1 VKKRRVTLNLDE
13 DIVEALRE
21 MDSRSLSAAAN
32 AALRETVE
40 VELHRTALR
49 EWLEEIYEEH
59 GRPSPEDYAAADA
72 VLDEALG
79 GTRRRSS
86 RGQGAA

>member
-13 DIVEALRE
+13 DVVEALKQ

-32 AALRETVE
+32 TALRETVE
-40 VELHRTALR
+40 AELHRKALL
-49 EWLEEIYEEH
+49 EWLEELYEEH

-72 VLDEALG
+72 VLDEAF
-79 GTRRRSS
+79 
-86 RGQGAA
+86 RGARPQAPGCQGAA

>member
-13 DIVEALRE
+13 DVVEALKQ

-32 AALRETVE
+32 TALRETVE
-40 VELHRTALR
+40 AELHRKALL
-49 EWLEEIYEEH
+49 EWLEELYED

-72 VLDEALG
+72 VLDEAFG
-79 GTRRRSS
+79 GARPQAPGR
-86 RGQGAA
+86 QGAA